1 MKQRMSRMVPFAVV
15 IGAALAL
22 GAACATS
29 DQTARPTPRRSV
41 EGAFAANAGAG
52 GATGAVNLALA
63 MPIPEH
69 VAGQSAEVVSGR

>member
-29 DQTARPTPRRSV
+29 DQTARRSV
-41 EGAFAANAGAG
+41 ETAFAANAGAG
-52 GATGAVNLALA
+52 EATGAVNLALA

-69 VAGQSAEVVSGR
+69 PADQSAEVVSGRS